1 MRAFVRA
8 IHRPLS
14 VLLHLSAIVFAN
26 YAAFWLR
33 FDGAI
38 PEAHYTNWIRFLP
51 YLIAIRAFVFVPMR
65 MFEGLWRY
73 TSLWDLR
80 NIILAVG
87 SSSVL
92 FYLLLHQVMEVT
104 AYPRSVFVLDMLL
117 LICMMTGMRL
127 SRRIYRE
134 LQHTPKEHRVLIYGA
149 GDAGELLVRDMRHD
163 PAYPCEP
170 VAFAD
175 DDPGKR
181 GESIHGIPVLG
192 GRDDLDE
199 IIAAAR
205 PHEVVIAIPRADPRT
220 IRTIVRA
227 LEPFKLPIKTL
238 PRMRDI
244 VDGRVQVSHIR
255 SLVVEDLLSRA
266 AVDLDTQRVQHL
278 LHAKRVL
285 VTGAGGSIGS
295 ELCRQIVAARP
306 AQLVLLDR
314 YENSLHAIHGEL
326 IGSGPSL
333 QLTPAIADITDAHRL
348 AHVFA
353 EHRPQIVFHAAAHK
367 HVPLMEDN
375 PCEAVKNNVRGT
387 RLVVES
393 AVRWGVDRF
402 VLISTD
408 KAVNPSSVM
417 GATKRVAELIVQSAQ
432 AGTTKRF
439 VTVRFGNVLASNG
452 SVVPHFLAQIKA
464 GGPVTVTHPD
474 MRRYFMLIPEAVQLV
489 LHAAALEAG
498 SIYVLDMGDQIRVAD
513 MARDLIRLAGFVP
526 DEDIQ
531 IVFTGVRPGEK
542 LEEELLGPDEVAEAC
557 EVDSIHRVRCG
568 AGVASARLNGE
579 VTLLERFALE
589 DDTPGV
595 LETLRLVVPSFT
607 PRTDIAERAGG
618 GVIA

>member
-1 MRAFVRA
+1 MRPFVR
-8 IHRPLS
+8 ILHRPLS
-14 VLLHLSAIVFAN
+14 VLLHLGAIVLAN

-38 PEAHYTNWIRFLP
+38 PEVYYGYWIRFLP

-80 NIILAVG
+80 NIILAVA

-92 FYLLLHQVMEVT
+92 FYLLVHQVMAVR
-104 AYPRSVFVLDMLL
+104 AYPRSIFLLDMLL
-117 LICMMTGMRL
+117 LVCIMTGMRL
-127 SRRIYRE
+127 SRRVYRE
-134 LQHTPKEHRVLIYGA
+134 LRYVPKEHRVLIYGA

-163 PAYPCEP
+163 PAYPYEP
-170 VAFAD
+170 VAFVD
-175 DDPGKR
+175 DDPAKR

-192 GRDDLDE
+192 RRGDLEEIVAACRPDE
-199 IIAAAR
+199 VI
-205 PHEVVIAIPRADPRT
+205 IAIPRADPRT
-220 IRTIVRA
+220 IRSLVRA

-255 SLVVEDLLSRA
+255 NLVVEDLLSRA
-266 AVDLDTQRVQHL
+266 PVGLDARRVHHFL
-278 LHAKRVL
+278 ATKRVL

-295 ELCRQIVAARP
+295 ELCRQIVAAGPREI
-306 AQLVLLDR
+306 VLLER
-314 YENSLHAIHGEL
+314 YENSLHAIYSEL
-326 IGSGPSL
+326 AETTSTVRLI
-333 QLTPAIADITDAHRL
+333 PALADITDAPRL
-348 AHVFA
+348 GHVFSD
-353 EHRPQIVFHAAAHK
+353 HRPHIVFHAAAHK

-393 AVRWGVDRF
+393 ALRWGVERF

-408 KAVNPSSVM
+408 KAVKPSSVM
-417 GATKRVAELIVQSAQ
+417 GATKRVAEMIVQATQS
-432 AGTTKRF
+432 GTARRF

-452 SVVPHFLAQIKA
+452 SVVPRFLAQIKA

-498 SIYVLDMGDQIRVAD
+498 SIYVLDMGEQIKVAD

-531 IVFTGVRPGEK
+531 IVYTGIRAGEK
-542 LEEELLGPDEVAEAC
+542 LEEELVGPDEVAETC
-557 EVDSIHRVRCG
+557 EVGSIHRVRSG
-568 AGVASARLNGE
+568 LGIRAARLNGE
-579 VTLLERFALE
+579 ITHLEQLALE
-589 DDTPGV
+589 GDAPSV
-595 LETLRLVVPSFT
+595 LENLRLLVPSFT
-607 PRTDIAERAGG
+607 PTGDTTEPAGSGLIA
-618 GVIA
+618 